1 MTGSPISPTPAEP
14 ATLALRGIG
23 HDYGDGPV
31 LRGVDLAVV
40 GGRVHALLGMNGAGK
55 STLVHI
61 AAGFFEPSEGEIRI
75 DGEPVRFTGP
85 ADALR
90 RGVALLA
97 QEVDR
102 ALVPDATV
110 HENLTAAMLA
120 AEGRRLFSARA
131 NRRRAQE
138 ILSRYGVDIDP
149 SRRIDELSL
158 YEKQVLLLVR
168 AAAGDA
174 RFLFLDEPTSAFDAA
189 ETERFYGIVEALAA
203 DGIGI
208 VFISHRLGEVFRIS
222 DEISVLRG
230 GEVTLHARTAE
241 TGPDA
246 VVAAITGDATQA
258 RRSER
263 APGSSATVLDV
274 RGLDL
279 GHGRAPFDLALGS
292 GEILAVYGPL
302 GSGKTSLARTLFG
315 LRRPYSGTIAGAR
328 RRIRNA
334 VDARRAGLALV
345 PEERRTQGI
354 WLDENVRTH
363 FALGFR
369 GIIRARREREH
380 AREIIQRYDVQPPRD
395 AQLLRRMS
403 GGNQQK
409 VAIAKWTSFD
419 GREALILDE
428 PMKGVDVAAKE
439 AIFRSIEALASGGA
453 GVLYLTQEPED
464 ALRIADRVLVLGR
477 DGVVLDRPA
486 ADLTPIDL
494 MFTERSG
501 TA

>member
-1 MTGSPISPTPAEP
+1 MTS
-14 ATLALRGIG
+14 TLTLRGVT
-23 HDYGDGPV
+23 HDYGDGAV
-31 LRGVDLAVV
+31 LQDVELSVT

-61 AAGFFEPSEGEIRI
+61 AAGFFEPSRGEISI
-75 DGEPVRFTGP
+75 NGEPVRFADP

-110 HENLTAAMLA
+110 HENLSAPSMVH
-120 AEGRRLFSARA
+120 EGQRFFSARA
-131 NRRRAQE
+131 NRRRARQMLE
-138 ILSRYGVDIDP
+138 RYGVDIDVN
-149 SRRIDELSL
+149 RRIDQLSL

-168 AAAGDA
+168 AASGNA

-189 ETERFYGIVEALAA
+189 ETERFYGIVDSLTA

-208 VFISHRLGEVFRIS
+208 VFISHRLGEVFRIA

-230 GEVTLHARTAE
+230 GRVALHAAISE
-241 TGPDA
+241 TSPER
-246 VVAAITGDATQA
+246 VVQAITGDLAETHRKQ
-258 RRSER
+258 RPQRVEHS
-263 APGSSATVLDV
+263 VLKV
-274 RGLDL
+274 RGLEL
-279 GHGRAPFDLALGS
+279 GRGRAPFDLTLGA
-292 GEILAVYGPL
+292 GEIIAVYGPL
-302 GSGKTSLARTLFG
+302 GSGKTALARTLFG
-315 LRRPYSGTIAGAR
+315 LRRSYEGEIAGVS
-328 RRIRNA
+328 RRIRTA

-354 WLDENVRTH
+354 WLDEHVRTH

-369 GIIRARREREH
+369 GILRTKREREH
-380 AREIIQRYDVQPPRD
+380 AREVIDRYDVQPPRD
-395 AQLLRRMS
+395 TQLLRRMS

-409 VAIAKWTSFD
+409 VAIAKWTSFA
-419 GREALILDE
+419 GREVLILDE

-439 AIFRSIEALASGGA
+439 AIFRSIEELAEAGV
-453 GVLYLTQEPED
+453 GVLYLTQEPDD

-477 DGVVLDRPA
+477 DGLVLDEPA
-486 ADLTPIDL
+486 SRLTPIDL
-494 MFTERSG
+494 MLTERSEV
-501 TA
+501 A

>member
-1 MTGSPISPTPAEP
+1 MTSSLT
-14 ATLALRGIG
+14 LRGVG

-31 LRGVDLAVV
+31 LHGVDLAVT

-61 AAGFFEPSEGEIRI
+61 AAGFFAPSEGSISI
-75 DGEPVRFTGP
+75 DGQAVRFTGP

-90 RGVALLA
+90 HGVALLA

-110 HENLTAAMLA
+110 HENLTAATLA
-120 AEGRRLFSARA
+120 REKKRLFSARA
-131 NRRRAQE
+131 NRRRAQR
-138 ILSRYGVDIDP
+138 ILDRYGVELDP
-149 SRRIDELSL
+149 NRRVDQLSL

-174 RFLFLDEPTSAFDAA
+174 RFLFLDEPTSAFDAT
-189 ETERFYGIVEALAA
+189 ETERFYGIVEKLTA

-230 GEVTLHARTAE
+230 GTVTLHALTTE
-241 TGPDA
+241 TEPDA
-246 VVAAITGDATQA
+246 VVEAITGDIGQVHRA
-258 RRSER
+258 ER
-263 APGSSATVLDV
+263 VQRDAPPALDV
-274 RGLDL
+274 RGLEL
-279 GHGRAPFDLALGS
+279 GRGRAPFDLTVAA
-292 GEILAVYGPL
+292 GEIVAVYGPL
-302 GSGKTSLARTLFG
+302 GTGKTSLARTLFG
-315 LRRPYSGTIAGAR
+315 LRRPYSVVIGGVS

-334 VDARRAGLALV
+334 IDARRAGFALV

-354 WLDENVRTH
+354 WLDESVGTH

-369 GIIRARREREH
+369 GVIRRRREREH
-380 AREIIQRYDVQPPRD
+380 AREVIARYDVQPPRES
-395 AQLLRRMS
+395 QLLRRMS

-409 VAIAKWTSFD
+409 VAIAKWTSFAD
-419 GREALILDE
+419 RRVIVLDE

-439 AIFRSIEALASGGA
+439 AIFRSIEALAAGGA
-453 GVLYLTQEPED
+453 GVLYLTQEPDD
-464 ALRIADRVLVLGR
+464 ALRIADRVIVLDR
-477 DGVVLDRPA
+477 NGVVLERPA

-494 MFTERSG
+494 MFTERSEVV
-501 TA
+501 